1 MNKKSLTAA
10 AQAVTDKFFTK
21 TEDQQEGVLD
31 DAQAAQEG
39 RQDVRT
45 GESSGRTKDAQK
57 GAQAAQM
64 RRERNKGKNG
74 DDVKVFSFRSW
85 ADEVESWRL
94 YAQVKGVKVD
104 DLGAAAMREYIKRHP
119 VTDEERQYQEAALLL
134 KSRNQKA

>member
-1 MNKKSLTAA
+1 MAKKNLTEA
-10 AQAVTDKFFTK
+10 AQAATAALFSNVSESSQT
-21 TEDQQEGVLD
+21 
-31 DAQAAQEG
+31 AQEG

-45 GESSGRTKDAQK
+45 GESLGNAKDAQK
-57 GAQAAQM
+57 GVKTALT

-85 ADEVESWRL
+85 VDEVESWRL
-94 YAQVKGVKVD
+94 YAQVKGMKVD

-134 KSRNQKA
+134 KSRNQNS

>member
-1 MNKKSLTAA
+1 MAKKNLTEA
-10 AQAVTDKFFTK
+10 AQAATAALFSNASESSQT
-21 TEDQQEGVLD
+21 
-31 DAQAAQEG
+31 AQEG

-45 GESSGRTKDAQK
+45 GESLGNAKDAQK
-57 GAQAAQM
+57 GVKTALT

-85 ADEVESWRL
+85 VDEVESWRL
-94 YAQVKGVKVD
+94 YAQAKGMKVD

-134 KSRNQKA
+134 KSRNQNS